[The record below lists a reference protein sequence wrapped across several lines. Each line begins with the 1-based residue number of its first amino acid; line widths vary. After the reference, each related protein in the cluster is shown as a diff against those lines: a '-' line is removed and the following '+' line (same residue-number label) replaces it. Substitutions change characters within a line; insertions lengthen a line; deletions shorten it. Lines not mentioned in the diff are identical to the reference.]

1 MILKHLIYTMPDVPG
16 PFIHIMG
23 IGVNTDHVRTVA
35 RDELFKPIERIYL
48 IHSPDQTE
56 KRIIS
61 KGTKNEKTIEPV
73 KFKKLA
79 EKLKKDLEKSG
90 FKVSLVLLSKDGA
103 YKNTKET
110 INEITKIIKKEEKKE
125 SFYSSKQFAI
135 NVTGGTNMTAVASM
149 IVAGSQQTSAYYVI
163 DERFEENK
171 NLESNLAEISI
182 PNFKEDARIK
192 DYEMQILKEIN
203 KKKFDWPYTPRPEN
217 KKKGGKGIGY
227 KVDSSIN
234 NSEWISPKSIPGAIS
249 LKELQ
254 EIMRTKHKER
264 PTTIS
269 GRINKMA
276 EKALIRIER
285 LPYVTPPKGNDQYK
299 YKIYTLSQKEKLIRL
314 TDSGFAHVG
323 NYK

>member
-1 MILKHLIYTMPDVPG
+1 MPDITG

-23 IGVNTDHVRTVA
+23 IGTNTDHARTVA
-35 RDELFKPIERIYL
+35 RDKLFKPIERIYL

-61 KGTKNEKTIEPV
+61 KGTKNERILEPI

-79 EKLKKDLEKSG
+79 ETLKKDLEKTG
-90 FKVSLVLLSKDGA
+90 NKVSLVLLSKDGA

-110 INEITKIIKKEEKKE
+110 INEMTKIIKKEEKKN

-149 IVAGSQQTSAYYVI
+149 LVAGSHQTSAYYVI

-171 NLESNLAEISI
+171 KLQSNLAEIAI
-182 PNFKEDARIK
+182 PNFKEAARIR
-192 DYEMQILKEIN
+192 DYELQILKEIA
-203 KKKFDWPYTPRPEN
+203 KKTFEWPYTPRPEE
-217 KKKGGKGIGY
+217 KKKGSKGVGY
-227 KVDSSIN
+227 KVDVSIN

-254 EIMRTKHKER
+254 EIMRTKYKER

-276 EKALIRIER
+276 KEKGFIRIEH
-285 LPYVTPPKGNDQYK
+285 LPYLTPPKGNSQYK

-314 TDSGFAHVG
+314 TDLGFAQAG
-323 NYK
+323 IYK